1 MVKKSP
7 ESIHLNNLK
16 ELGADA
22 ELYAD
27 QKPVRYTYDPENTPT
42 LTTAQMSEIE
52 RAVSSAADAGKTAEE
67 QQAIADQMLAR
78 AGFDPSAAIGGVQV
92 GYIEGGD
99 GKRELRAFVSDYR
112 DIGTSLRNVEFE
124 PIEMNESSEIT
135 VDKPAEPDLRE
146 QIAELR
152 AFAKRVADPNVVSL
166 DRSDTNDGVDTRS
179 SEDSI
184 DESSRHQELAIE
196 TIKAELIDRV
206 NRLEYS
212 FDETSQE
219 RQRYRRQLDEMLNRV
234 DSIAMKLRRAE
245 SVDPGSIRRLIDDYA
260 GPASRAVSNDTTG
273 IESDRRAIL
282 ELQSAIEDIESE
294 ARSKL
299 DEESYQQIK
308 SALSSAD
315 SVISELL
322 YDRGVVAYET
332 DEARS
337 YFNQMML
344 LIDQMQHDRL
354 GMEAYGNE
362 IGARLDSLRD
372 SLATI
377 DRRQERLPVSIGNIK
392 SHLIVV

>member
-1 MVKKSP
+1 MIKKSP

-42 LTTAQMSEIE
+42 LTAAQMSEIE
-52 RAVSSAADAGKTAEE
+52 QAVSSAADAGKTAEE

-78 AGFDPSAAIGGVQV
+78 AGFDPSTAVDGVQV
-92 GYIEGGD
+92 GYIESGD
-99 GKRELRAFVSDYR
+99 GRRELRAFVSDCR

-124 PIEMNESSEIT
+124 PIEMNGSSAIT

-152 AFAKRVADPNVVSL
+152 AFARRVADPNVVSL

-196 TIKAELIDRV
+196 IKAELIDRV

-219 RQRYRRQLDEMLNRV
+219 RQRYRRQLDEMLDRV

-273 IESDRRAIL
+273 IESDKRAIL
-282 ELQSAIEDIESE
+282 EFQSAIEDIESE

-362 IGARLDSLRD
+362 IGTRLSSLRD

-377 DRRQERLPVSIGNIK
+377 DRRQERLPVSIGNLK
-392 SHLIVV
+392 SRLIVV

>member
-1 MVKKSP
+1 MIKKSP

-42 LTTAQMSEIE
+42 LTAAQMSEIE
-52 RAVSSAADAGKTAEE
+52 QAVSSAADVGKTAEE

-78 AGFDPSAAIGGVQV
+78 AGFDPSTAVDGVQV
-92 GYIEGGD
+92 GYIESGD
-99 GKRELRAFVSDYR
+99 GKRELRAFVSDCR

-124 PIEMNESSEIT
+124 PIEMNGSSEIT
-135 VDKPAEPDLRE
+135 VGKPAEPDLRE

-219 RQRYRRQLDEMLNRV
+219 RQRYRRRLDEMLDQV

-245 SVDPGSIRRLIDDYA
+245 SVDPGSVRRLVDDYA

-273 IESDRRAIL
+273 IESDKRAIL
-282 ELQSAIEDIESE
+282 EFQSAIEDIESE

-362 IGARLDSLRD
+362 IGTRLSSLRD

-377 DRRQERLPVSIGNIK
+377 DRRQERLPVSIGNLK
-392 SHLIVV
+392 SRLIVV